1 METSQKTP
9 PQTGLL
15 TWLLNA
21 IAEVVRA
28 LVPNVENVAQSVR
41 TTKKQATRDAYNALL
56 LKREALSKRVA
67 SDMAALK
74 ELDARI
80 IELRRQLNL

>member
-21 IAEVVRA
+21 IADVVRA
-28 LVPNVENVAQSVR
+28 FVPNVENVAQHAKYTR
-41 TTKKQATRDAYNALL
+41 KLATRDEYDALL

-67 SDMAALK
+67 NDLAALK
-74 ELDARI
+74 ELDTQI
-80 IELRRQLNL
+80 LELKRHLNL